1 VDVKVA
7 EALSLLMMRINSNL
21 NDSVAY
27 VRDHCD
33 PEELHWYRREVGEV
47 MGAICLGIE
56 EILWAEHPQLRPEQ
70 MDGPYRVDPANWE
83 PRFYPL
89 GRDTDEPRGGD
100 V

>member
-1 VDVKVA
+1 MDKKVA

-33 PEELHWYRREVGEV
+33 PEELDWYRGEVGKI
-47 MGAICLGIE
+47 MGAICLDIE
-56 EILWAEHPQLRPEQ
+56 EMLWAEHPELKPQE
-70 MDGPYRVDPANWE
+70 MNGPYRVDPANWE
-83 PRFYPL
+83 PRFYAL
-89 GRDTDEPRGGD
+89 RRDSDRPHDGG